1 MAIGIIQS
9 KPETFNLLSLDA
21 AVWFL
26 NNLNKS
32 WPKLKDSPRPILV
45 GEHGPNIMLPSVAS
59 QGGKVSFSSLYF
71 CSASSEL
78 LNISDKSLL
87 RVTVV
92 CSQLCSSSLNFPNTF
107 PTPPFNLLHMH
118 RVIMGYRLVIIN
130 AKFKDTL
137 GSQLVPFRLVPE
149 IFLLMA

>member
-1 MAIGIIQS
+1 MWIPHILIWQLES
-9 KPETFNLLSLDA
+9 SSQNQKPLTKTQNFNLLSLDA
-21 AVWFL
+21 AVWSL
-26 NNLNKS
+26 NNLDKS

-45 GEHGPNIMLPSVAS
+45 GEHRPNIMLPSVAS

-92 CSQLCSSSLNFPNTF
+92 CSQHPPASLNFPNTF
-107 PTPPFNLLHMH
+107 PPLSPVCNAYYAPVL
-118 RVIMGYRLVIIN
+118 GYRPILILC
-130 AKFKDTL
+130 FD
-137 GSQLVPFRLVPE
+137 
-149 IFLLMA
+149 